1 MIDLIALFA
10 LCYVI
15 VIGLVA
21 MAVWIGSNLM
31 RRARSEMIADAQ
43 EGGAV
48 EGGADVKIAA

>member
-10 LCYVI
+10 LCYIV

-21 MAVWIGSNLM
+21 IAVWIGSKLT

-43 EGGAV
+43 EGEAV
-48 EGGADVKIAA
+48 EDGEDVKIAA